1 MSYMA
6 ETLMKQNMSP
16 EEYSRNVDGP
26 PPQQD
31 AAAPDTAPDPTPIAP
46 APAGPIQAEA
56 KPNTPEGDANI
67 EAERQRY
74 RTAGYDTESRLLG
87 GPQGKLGG

>member
-6 ETLMKQNMSP
+6 EAIMKQNMSP

-26 PPQQD
+26 PPQQPD
-31 AAAPDTAPDPTPIAP
+31 TPAPDTAPITP
-46 APAGPIQAEA
+46 APAGPIQAQA
-56 KPNTPEGDANI
+56 QPNTPDADANI
-67 EAERQRY
+67 EKERQRY
-74 RTAGYDTESRLLG
+74 RTAGYDQESRLLG

>member
-16 EEYSRNVDGP
+16 EEYSRNVNGP

-31 AAAPDTAPDPTPIAP
+31 AAAPDATPIAE
-46 APAGPIQAEA
+46 APAGPIQAQA
-56 KPNTPEGDANI
+56 QSNTAEGDANI
-67 EAERQRY
+67 EKERQRF
-74 RTAGYDTESRLLG
+74 RTAGYDAESRLLG